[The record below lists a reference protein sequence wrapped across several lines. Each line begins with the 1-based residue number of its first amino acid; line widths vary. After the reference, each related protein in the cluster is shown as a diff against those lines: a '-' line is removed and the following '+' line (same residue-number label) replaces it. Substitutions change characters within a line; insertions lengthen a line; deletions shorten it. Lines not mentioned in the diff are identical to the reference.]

1 MNDCSNISELEFQNL
16 SIYPN
21 PSNGQ
26 FTITNSKKITEVNV
40 LDLQGK
46 VVYNNASI
54 NAINASIVLSDIE
67 SGMYTVNVKTANGSI
82 NKTITVQ

>member
-1 MNDCSNISELEFQNL
+1 MNDCSNINEHEFQNL

-21 PSNGQ
+21 LSNGQ
-26 FTITNSKKITEVNV
+26 FTVTNSTMITEVNI

-46 VVYNNASI
+46 VVYSNSSVNANNASI
-54 NAINASIVLSDIE
+54 SLSDIE

>member
-1 MNDCSNISELEFQNL
+1 M